1 MTKKIFNF
9 YSLILVTLF
18 TIGCGYKLDNSL
30 FDNTNIAINIEPKIG
45 ELNRLLEESLI
56 NKFPKGEDRKDI
68 FFIKINKHD
77 ISKYSA
83 SLTSGSQIENVR
95 IEY

>member
-68 FFIKINKHD
+68 F
-77 ISKYSA
+77 
-83 SLTSGSQIENVR
+83 
-95 IEY
+95 